1 MADLDEFTQKN
12 IEQIAQRI
20 RTLRKERG
28 YSNQEK
34 FAYEIDIA
42 RAQYGRYERGIDL
55 KISSLSK
62 ILFAHGITLQEFFAA
77 GFEDVEQ
84 KEEL

>member
-12 IEQIAQRI
+12 IELIAQRI

-28 YSNQEK
+28 YTNQEH

-77 GFEDVEQ
+77 GFGALED
-84 KEEL
+84 KEEP